1 MSASLLL
8 KFKSKDTPSGVTRMT
23 LKSVAESLG
32 LSETMA
38 VHKALAGLARDVLP
52 AYAIDD
58 GPLSKAD
65 VFWVQSVAN
74 EKLPKGKIIGVKSL
88 V

>member
-8 KFKSKDTPSGVTRMT
+8 KFKSKDTSSGITRMT

-38 VHKALAGLARDVLP
+38 VHQALAALARDVLP
-52 AYAIDD
+52 AYAMDD
-58 GPLSKAD
+58 GPLSTAD
-65 VFWVQSVAN
+65 VSRVQAVAN
-74 EKLPKGKIIGVKSL
+74 EKLPKGKLINFKSL